1 VLHREPGRARVALAA
16 RPELCNSFGVA
27 HGGAVATLADVA
39 LALAVI
45 AQDPAAYGALT
56 IQLQLTFVGPAA
68 GRLVA
73 EGRSL
78 EVRRTVAFAEG
89 EVRDGRGALVAKA
102 VATFQLRRDE
112 APARRRTTRAAKA
125 RR

>member
-1 VLHREPGRARVALAA
+1 VLHREPGLARVALAA

-45 AQDPAAYGALT
+45 ARDPAAVGALT
-56 IQLQLTFVGPAA
+56 IQLQLTFVGPGA

-78 EVRRTVAFAEG
+78 EVRRAVAFAEG
-89 EVRDGRGALVAKA
+89 EVRDAEGALVAKA
-102 VATFQLRRDE
+102 VATFQLRRAE
-112 APARRRTTRAAKA
+112 RAPPRPRPRAKG
-125 RR
+125 RG